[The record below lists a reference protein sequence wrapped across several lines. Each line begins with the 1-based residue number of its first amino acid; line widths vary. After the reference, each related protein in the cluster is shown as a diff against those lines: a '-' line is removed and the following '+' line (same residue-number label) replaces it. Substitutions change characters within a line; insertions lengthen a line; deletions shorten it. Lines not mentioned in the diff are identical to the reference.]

1 MSISEIERLEDV
13 EMLTRL
19 SLRRNPVQVNEV
31 NTPYFHNKQS
41 LAVTPSLKAGL
52 NVPISLAMQLL
63 ESKLEAC
70 IVPPTAWKYEHLICG
85 TYSSTRFFME
95 NSFHS
100 QEFRLCLKASP
111 KPLCGQ
117 CDTASSILVQDQ
129 APISTNWK
137 IDHQLVYYTQY
148 SHCIQ

>member
-19 SLRRNPVQVNEV
+19 SLRRNPVQVNETV

-70 IVPPTAWKYEHLICG
+70 LITDC
-85 TYSSTRFFME
+85 
-95 NSFHS
+95 
-100 QEFRLCLKASP
+100 A
-111 KPLCGQ
+111 
-117 CDTASSILVQDQ
+117 
-129 APISTNWK
+129 
-137 IDHQLVYYTQY
+137 
-148 SHCIQ
+148 SHCMEI